1 MTNEHVTSLQG
12 KGLPKGLVK
21 RILEKKSWL
30 SSLLNEVSKAAS
42 KKWKAGKL
50 LTKVREEF
58 VIYVPGQREDLALFY
73 TCKLSC
79 VFIIVGGSKS
89 VYLAQKFIFIDYAWK
104 LRASPAPDVRS
115 VVKDTCFQKKLNGRI
130 HWPQLSTPCVKTET
144 QCIES

>member
-30 SSLLNEVSKAAS
+30 SNLLNEVSKAAS

-73 TCKLSC
+73 TCKLSW
-79 VFIIVGGSKS
+79 VFIIVGGGES
-89 VYLAQKFIFIDYAWK
+89 VYLAKKVILIDHAWK
-104 LRASPAPDVRS
+104 FWASPAPGVGS
-115 VVKDTCFQKKLNGRI
+115 VVKDTCSRKKLKERI
-130 HWPQLSTPCVKTET
+130 Q
-144 QCIES
+144 